1 MLIMSNNYEAQILK
15 IFKYEIDMNFI
26 LTMTKLPRRRT
37 TYQKLST
44 FLEKKFEKRDK

>member
-26 LTMTKLPRRRT
+26 LTKLPRRRT